1 MDQNKAYVYQGE
13 GLTPSERYLNR
24 LGKRSFLSL
33 WSYSGV
39 YRDQGNGKE
48 ICDFLVI
55 FERHVLIF
63 SDKYCE
69 FPKGGNTETDWIR
82 WFRKTVW
89 KSAQQVWGAERWI
102 KTHPDRI
109 FLDRAC
115 TQKFPYDIP
124 GPDVAIFHR
133 IVVAHG
139 VAERCREEFGGS
151 GSLMIDSELIGQ
163 KHLARVDDGG
173 QPFTV
178 GQLNPQKGY
187 VHVFDDTTLD
197 IVLGT
202 IDTITDFVM
211 YLSKKERF
219 IEKGPIV
226 SATGEEDLLAF
237 YLVGLDE
244 NDEHDFI
251 VPTDIPTDIDF
262 IMIDESHWEDFK
274 QNPQRLA
281 QLQANQ
287 ISYAW
292 DALIEAFSTH
302 ILNDTQYHTS
312 EPGVKNSEKT
322 IRLLAREPRTRRRML
337 AALLLEFIE
346 STPVTSKASRV
357 VLPSKE
363 GDPYYVFLLLS
374 SHLSSSEEEYREVR
388 IKLLEAYCMVV
399 KLEFP
404 DALDVVGI
412 ATDTG
417 TSSYRSEDALYLD
430 ARYWPP
436 ELENE
441 ARKLQADLGLLTE
454 QKRFNGT
461 VKEYPDID

>member
-1 MDQNKAYVYQGE
+1 MNHNKTRVYRGE
-13 GLTPSERYLNR
+13 GLTHSERYLNR
-24 LGKRSFLSL
+24 LSKHSFLSL
-33 WSYSGV
+33 WSYPGV
-39 YRDQGNGKE
+39 CRDQGGGKE
-48 ICDFLVI
+48 ICDLLVI
-55 FERHVLIF
+55 FEKHVLIF

-69 FPKGGNTETDWIR
+69 FPRSGSTELDWIR

-102 KTHPDRI
+102 RTHPDRI

-124 GPDVAIFHR
+124 DPDVAIFHR

-163 KHLARVDDGG
+163 KHLARVEDGG

-178 GQLNPQKGY
+178 GQLDPQKGY

-202 IDTITDFVM
+202 VDTITDFVM

-226 SATGEEDLLAF
+226 YATGEEDLLAF
-237 YLVGLDE
+237 YLVRLDE

-251 VPTDIPTDIDF
+251 VPADIDF
-262 IMIDESHWEDFK
+262 VMIDESHWVDFK

-287 ISYAW
+287 ISYMW
-292 DALIEAFSTH
+292 DALIETFSTH
-302 ILNDTQYHTS
+302 ILNDTQYYTS
-312 EPGVKNSEKT
+312 EPGVRSSEK
-322 IRLLAREPRTRRRML
+322 IMRFLAREPRTRRRML
-337 AALLLEFIE
+337 AKLLLEFIE
-346 STPVTSKASRV
+346 STPVTFRASRV
-357 VLPSKE
+357 ILPSKE
-363 GDPYYVFLLLS
+363 GDPYYIFLLLS
-374 SHLSSSEEEYREVR
+374 SHLSSSEENYREVR
-388 IKLLEAYCMVV
+388 YKLLEAYCMVV
-399 KLEFP
+399 KLKFS
-404 DALDVVGI
+404 DALDIIGI

-417 TSSYRSEDALYLD
+417 TSPYRSEDALYLD

-436 ELENE
+436 ELEAE
-441 ARKLQADLGLLTE
+441 ARQLQADLGLLAE
-454 QKRFNGT
+454 QNWFRGT
-461 VKEYPDID
+461 VKEYPDTD